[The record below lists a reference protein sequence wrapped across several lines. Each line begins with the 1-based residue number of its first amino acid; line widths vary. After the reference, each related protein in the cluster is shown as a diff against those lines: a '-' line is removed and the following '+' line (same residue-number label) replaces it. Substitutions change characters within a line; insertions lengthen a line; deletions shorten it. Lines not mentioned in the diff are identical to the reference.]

1 MLKQLIVSA
10 ITISSVLSPTVA
22 LADHEPT
29 TSNTSSQET
38 EEHEVQPKRL
48 NIKSNILE
56 KKQEIK
62 SSIEEKRQE
71 IKADIEEKKE
81 EIRLQF
87 QQKRTEVAKQIIER
101 QTKHADHLNNVLTR
115 IQTKLTELESA
126 GKDISSAQAELTKA
140 QNSLA
145 EVLINI
151 TTSTDILSGID
162 KDNITTEFPKLKE
175 SIRSTHQKLVET
187 QKNLRS
193 AINEAKKISEPTQ
206 KDDTE
211 KSKNQ

>member
-10 ITISSVLSPTVA
+10 VTISSLLSPTVA

-29 TSNTSSQET
+29 TSNTESQEA
-38 EEHEVQPKRL
+38 EEHKIQPKRL
-48 NIKSNILE
+48 EIKSNILE

-62 SSIEEKRQE
+62 AE
-71 IKADIEEKKE
+71 IEEKKE

-87 QQKRTEVAKQIIER
+87 QQKRTEVAKQVIER

-115 IQTKLTELESA
+115 IQTKLTELETA
-126 GKDISSAQAELTKA
+126 GKDITNSQAELTKA

-145 EVLINI
+145 EALISI
-151 TTSTDILSGID
+151 TTSTDILSGIN

-175 SIRSTHQKLVET
+175 SIRTTHQKLIDT

-193 AINEAKKISEPTQ
+193 AINEAKKIAIPTQ
-206 KDDTE
+206 
-211 KSKNQ
+211 

>member
-10 ITISSVLSPTVA
+10 VTISSLLSPTVA

-29 TSNTSSQET
+29 TSNTESQEA
-38 EEHEVQPKRL
+38 EEHKIQPKRL
-48 NIKSNILE
+48 EIKSNILE

-71 IKADIEEKKE
+71 IKAEIEEKKE

-87 QQKRTEVAKQIIER
+87 QQKRTEVAKQVIER

-115 IQTKLTELESA
+115 IQTKLTELETA
-126 GKDISSAQAELTKA
+126 GKDITNSQAELTKA

-145 EVLINI
+145 EALISI
-151 TTSTDILSGID
+151 TTSTDILSGIN
-162 KDNITTEFPKLKE
+162 KDNITIEFPKLKE
-175 SIRSTHQKLVET
+175 SIRTTHQKLIDT

-193 AINEAKKISEPTQ
+193 AINEAKKIAIPTQ
-206 KDDTE
+206 
-211 KSKNQ
+211 

>member
-1 MLKQLIVSA
+1 MLKQIIVSA
-10 ITISSVLSPTVA
+10 VIISSLLSPSLV

-29 TSNTSSQET
+29 TSNTNTHET
-38 EEHEVQPKRL
+38 EEYKTQPKRL
-48 NIKSNILE
+48 DIKSNVLE

-62 SSIEEKRQE
+62 SSFEEKRQE
-71 IKADIEEKKE
+71 IKTEISEKRE

-101 QTKHADHLNNVLTR
+101 QTKHSNHLNNILNR
-115 IQTKLTELESA
+115 IQTKLTELQST
-126 GKDISSAQAELTKA
+126 GKDITNAQAELTKA

-151 TTSTDILSGID
+151 TTSTDILNNID
-162 KDNITTEFPKLKE
+162 KDNILTEFPKLKE
-175 SIRSTHQKLVET
+175 SIRATHTKLVET
-187 QKNLRS
+187 QKYLRS
-193 AINEAKKISEPTQ
+193 SINEAKKISEPTQ

-211 KSKNQ
+211 RSKK

>member
-10 ITISSVLSPTVA
+10 VTISSLLSPTVA

-29 TSNTSSQET
+29 TSNTEPQEA
-38 EEHEVQPKRL
+38 EEHKIQPKRL
-48 NIKSNILE
+48 EIKSNILE

-71 IKADIEEKKE
+71 IKAEIEEKKE

-87 QQKRTEVAKQIIER
+87 QQKRTEVAKQVIER

-115 IQTKLTELESA
+115 IQTKLTELETA
-126 GKDISSAQAELTKA
+126 GKDITNSQAELTKA

-145 EVLINI
+145 EALISI
-151 TTSTDILSGID
+151 TTSTDILSGIN
-162 KDNITTEFPKLKE
+162 KDNISTEFPKLKE
-175 SIRSTHQKLVET
+175 SIRTTHQKLIDT

-193 AINEAKKISEPTQ
+193 AINEAKKIAIPTQ
-206 KDDTE
+206 
-211 KSKNQ
+211 